1 MNRKYPNLCSPLTL
15 RGVTLKNRM
24 LAAPMAFPWIPENGH
39 VTQESAAY
47 FELRAKGGAAAV
59 TLSEAIVHMETGKS
73 LSYAEH
79 ILLESKGVLPGLTNA
94 ARSIKRHGA
103 VATLELSHGGKFAGG
118 FGPIDEVLYSGT
130 TVKKMPIETIKEV
143 VKSFGKGA
151 ALAKQADFDMVMIH
165 AGHGWLLQ
173 QFLSPTNTRDDE
185 YGGSLV
191 NRARFA
197 LEVIDSVREAVG
209 DRFPIELRISA
220 DEYMED
226 GYGIEEAVE
235 FAKLF
240 DEKIDLLQVST
251 GSHSGGSF
259 EMTHPSMYM
268 ERGCN
273 VKYAAEIKKH
283 VKVPVA
289 TIGGLND
296 PAMMEEIIASGQADA
311 VVMGRA
317 LLADPYLP
325 KKIVLEKE
333 EEILHCIR
341 CFVCM
346 SERLVS
352 GLRICAINPVIG
364 RELEDRYA
372 LPPTQSKKVMVAG
385 GGPGGM
391 EAAIAAAKRGHQ
403 VVLCEKSDRLGGALN
418 AEKNVGF
425 KKDLYGLIETKA
437 LHMKNAGVEVRLNTN
452 VTKEMV
458 ESEAPDVLIVAVG
471 AEPIVPAI
479 KGIDQDQVI
488 MANDLADQHEAIGE
502 RVLVMGGGLVGCET
516 ALHLALGGKK
526 VTLVEMQ
533 DEVAKDANARNKPLL
548 MPRLK
553 REVDIRTGLRG
564 VEITPEGLHC
574 VDAQGE
580 EIFLEADTIVCSVGQ
595 RPLRNVVNEL
605 LDSAP
610 EVIQIGDCVKP
621 GQVKDAVFRGYYAGL
636 YL

>member
-1 MNRKYPNLCSPLTL
+1 
-15 RGVTLKNRM
+15 
-24 LAAPMAFPWIPENGH
+24 
-39 VTQESAAY
+39 
-47 FELRAKGGAAAV
+47 
-59 TLSEAIVHMETGKS
+59 
-73 LSYAEH
+73 
-79 ILLESKGVLPGLTNA
+79 
-94 ARSIKRHGA
+94 
-103 VATLELSHGGKFAGG
+103 LELSHGGKFAGG

-488 MANDLADQHEAIGE
+488 MANDLADQHEAIGD

-564 VEITPEGLHC
+564 VEITPEGLLC

-580 EIFLEADTIVCSVGQ
+580 EVFLEADTIVCSVGQ
-595 RPLRNVVNEL
+595 RPLRNVVNGL